1 MQYLTHLRAVK
12 LRQNSRKRLRYNQL
26 FAVFALMYAPGH
38 KNIFRRNNKVEKSEM
53 PKIFP
58 AQTDEDF
65 DITKTL
71 FVEYVFMELKL
82 V

>member
-1 MQYLTHLRAVK
+1 
-12 LRQNSRKRLRYNQL
+12 
-26 FAVFALMYAPGH
+26 MYAPGH
-38 KNIFRRNNKVEKSEM
+38 KNIFRRNKNIEKSGM